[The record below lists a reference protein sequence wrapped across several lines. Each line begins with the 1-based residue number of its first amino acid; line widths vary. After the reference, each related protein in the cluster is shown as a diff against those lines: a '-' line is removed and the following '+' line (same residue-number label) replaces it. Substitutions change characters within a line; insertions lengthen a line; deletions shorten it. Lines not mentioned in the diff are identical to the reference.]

1 MVSIEVSI
9 SDMVILKMFLH
20 QSSGRA
26 IIGLDTLLWAER
38 TTLFPLRNRF
48 DIGVTVEV
56 EFCQIEPPESGCP
69 QCLTNIR
76 TSGILD
82 CIAAVNWEKI
92 DSFNLKTIVSVH
104 KMI

>member
-1 MVSIEVSI
+1 M
-9 SDMVILKMFLH
+9 
-20 QSSGRA
+20 
-26 IIGLDTLLWAER
+26 WAEK

-56 EFCQIEPPESGCP
+56 EFSDIQPSESGCP
-69 QCLTNIR
+69 ECMAKIR

-82 CIAAVNWEKI
+82 CIVAVNWEKI

-104 KMI
+104 KVI

>member
-1 MVSIEVSI
+1 MVARQQPTNT
-9 SDMVILKMFLH
+9 KMFL
-20 QSSGRA
+20 QWASNNRCRYLSKF
-26 IIGLDTLLWAER
+26 LLWAER

-56 EFCQIEPPESGCP
+56 EFCKIEPPESGCP
-69 QCLTNIR
+69 QCLTKIR